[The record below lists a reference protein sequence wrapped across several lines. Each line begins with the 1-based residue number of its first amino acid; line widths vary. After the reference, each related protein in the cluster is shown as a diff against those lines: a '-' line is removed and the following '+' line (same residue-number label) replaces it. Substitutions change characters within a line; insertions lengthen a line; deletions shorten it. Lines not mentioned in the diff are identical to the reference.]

1 MLLVNDV
8 YRRETLMK
16 IVIHEDRAAMGGA
29 AAAEAATAL
38 KAACDRKGSA
48 TLVVATG
55 SSQFE
60 VLAALGTTAGIPW
73 DGITIYHLD
82 EYVGLSPD
90 HPASFRRYLRERFV
104 DRLPIRPKAFHEVG
118 VEADPVAECRRLAAL
133 VPPDD
138 FDVSMIGIGENA
150 HVAFNDPPADFETMS
165 PYLVVSLDEPC
176 RRQQVGEGWFPSLES
191 VPTQALSMS
200 IRRILASRTI
210 VCSVPDR
217 RKAEAVR
224 AAVEGPLTPTVPASI
239 LRTPANCSLHLDREA
254 ASLLSDRSSGP
265 AASA

>member
-1 MLLVNDV
+1 MN
-8 YRRETLMK
+8 
-16 IVIHEDRAAMGGA
+16 IVIHEDRTAMGGA
-29 AAAEAATAL
+29 AAAEAAIAL

-60 VLAALGTTAGIPW
+60 VLAALGAAAGIPW
-73 DGITIYHLD
+73 NAITIYHLD

-104 DRLPIRPKAFHEVG
+104 DRLPIRPMAFYEVG
-118 VEADPVAECRRLAAL
+118 VEADPMAECRRLAAV

-150 HVAFNDPPADFETMS
+150 HMAFNDPPADFKTMA
-165 PYLVVSLDEPC
+165 PYLLVSLDTLC

-224 AAVEGPLTPTVPASI
+224 ASVDGPLTPNVPASI
-239 LRTPANCSLHLDREA
+239 LRTHPNCSLHLDREA
-254 ASLLSDRSSGP
+254 ASLLSDRQRGS
-265 AASA
+265 AATA

>member
-1 MLLVNDV
+1 M
-8 YRRETLMK
+8 T

-38 KAACDRKGSA
+38 KAAYDRKGSA

-60 VLAALGTTAGIPW
+60 VLAALGATAGIPW
-73 DGITIYHLD
+73 NVITIYHLD

-104 DRLPIRPKAFHEVG
+104 DRLPFQPGAFHEVG
-118 VEADPVAECRRLAAL
+118 VEADPVAECRRLAML
-133 VPPDD
+133 VPPED
-138 FDVSMIGIGENA
+138 FDASMIGIGENA
-150 HVAFNDPPADFETMS
+150 HVAFNDPPADFETTA
-165 PYLVVSLDEPC
+165 PYLVVTLDEPC

-191 VPTQALSMS
+191 VPTQAFSMS

-239 LRTPANCSLHLDREA
+239 LRTHPHCSLHLDRGA
-254 ASLLSDRSSGP
+254 ASLLSDRQPGP
-265 AASA
+265 AAST